1 MVHANLILIDSVR
14 FTTLS
19 FWHRVETGF
28 NCLQNNNISLSPPLF
43 FQIFLDLLQEGN
55 CCPSL
60 EAVCFLFDLFS
71 SVLNTGLSSRL
82 KFLLMYVLG
91 RLLRFTG
98 DSGKILPDIFWG
110 YASLGL
116 LFFLVIM
123 LTILKYW
130 WKCPIPFSR
139 NHSGSSRRNKS
150 KHSFSYPCKIH
161 TCQFATTLW
170 TFSRKA
176 CLYLQWCHELSV
188 MFSVLYTNN

>member
-1 MVHANLILIDSVR
+1 MVNANLILIDSIR

-19 FWHRVETGF
+19 FWHQVETGF
-28 NCLQNNNISLSPPLF
+28 NCLQNNISLSPPLF
-43 FQIFLDLLQEGN
+43 FQTFLDLLQEGN
-55 CCPSL
+55 CYPSL

-98 DSGKILPDIFWG
+98 DSGKILPDIYWR
-110 YASLGL
+110 YPSLGL
-116 LFFLVIM
+116 LYFLVIM

-139 NHSGSSRRNKS
+139 NHSGSSRRNKR
-150 KHSFSYPCKIH
+150 KHSYSYPCKTH
-161 TCQFATTLW
+161 TCQFSTTLNV
-170 TFSRKA
+170 
-176 CLYLQWCHELSV
+176 HEKSLLIFTVMSWAECDVLSFV
-188 MFSVLYTNN
+188 HK